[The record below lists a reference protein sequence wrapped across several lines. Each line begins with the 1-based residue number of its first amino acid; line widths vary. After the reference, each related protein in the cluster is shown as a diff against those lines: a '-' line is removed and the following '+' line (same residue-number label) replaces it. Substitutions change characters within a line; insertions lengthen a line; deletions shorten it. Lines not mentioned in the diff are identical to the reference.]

1 MFDTVVL
8 GRSCSKE
15 DYNTFAPQMRLQL
28 FNAQRACR
36 EHGIPLLI
44 LINGVDGSGRGRVM
58 NLLSEWMD
66 GKYLRSFAF
75 WKETDDQRDR
85 PLEWRFWQCLPGR
98 GETAVFFDGWYG
110 SFMRRRCSGAMSA
123 AEYLSVMGEFK
134 GLEESLALS
143 GMCIVKI
150 WLHLDRKTHDR
161 RLRERKENKTVSRL
175 TEYDSRAEGRYR
187 ELVDA
192 AADAIVRTDRV
203 YAPWHIIDAADA
215 RFRDLSVARVIV
227 EAVSRAVA
235 ARTAVEKGLEA
246 GNAERDRIVAADPFL
261 ATLMDVNA
269 AIPAPGTDAAGAPS
283 EGPDP
288 APEATPDAAAD
299 ATPEAAPNAEAD
311 AAPEAA
317 PNAEADA
324 APADGTDG
332 GEAQGSPQEGD
343 SLMRRAALRGM
354 PLTSLEVIDLSPK
367 LGDDVYKKD
376 LKALQRELIQLTY
389 EAYRQGISSTLVF
402 EGMDA
407 AGKGGAIRRL
417 LAGVDCRI
425 ARAIPI
431 SSPTD
436 EELAHHYLWRFWR
449 HIPRCGHVTVYDR
462 SWYGRVLV
470 ERVEQLTPRA
480 DWGRAYEEINHFER
494 ALTEGGNIV
503 LKFWLHISP
512 EEELRRFK
520 EREATPWKR
529 YKITP
534 EDWRNRSRWDQY
546 LVAADEMFTRTDT
559 SYAPWCIVPAEDKKY
574 ARVRVLTV
582 WRDALLRAI
591 EHRRSKKHGD

>member
-1 MFDTVVL
+1 MFDTIVL

-15 DYNTFAPQMRLQL
+15 DYNTLAPQMRLQL

-66 GKYLRSFAF
+66 GKYLRNFAF
-75 WKETDDQRDR
+75 WKETDDQRER
-85 PLEWRFWQCLPGR
+85 PLEWRFWQCLPGK

-110 SFMRRRCSGAMSA
+110 SFMRRRCSGAMS
-123 AEYLSVMGEFK
+123 ESGFMDVMSEFK

-150 WLHLDRKTHDR
+150 WLHIDKKTHDK
-161 RLRERKENKTVSRL
+161 RLRERRETRISTRL
-175 TEYDSRAEGRYR
+175 TGYDSRAEGRYR
-187 ELVDA
+187 ELVEA
-192 AADAIVRTDRV
+192 AAEAIVKTDRV

-215 RFRDLSVARVIV
+215 SFRNLSVARVII
-227 EAVSRAVA
+227 EAVNRALPVQA
-235 ARTAVEKGLEA
+235 AVEQAREA
-246 GNAERDRIVAADPFL
+246 GEAERARLVAGDPFL
-261 ATLMDVNA
+261 ARLMDLSGADPVPTAQAGA
-269 AIPAPGTDAAGAPS
+269 ASGSGARVSPADEAVAEAAAPSEDAAGQAATAAEAGEAATPA
-283 EGPDP
+283 ETP
-288 APEATPDAAAD
+288 APEQDSL
-299 ATPEAAPNAEAD
+299 
-311 AAPEAA
+311 
-317 PNAEADA
+317 
-324 APADGTDG
+324 G
-332 GEAQGSPQEGD
+332 GGD
-343 SLMRRAALRGM
+343 SLLRRAARRGI
-354 PLTSLEVIDLSPK
+354 PLTSLEVIDLSPR
-367 LGDDVYKKD
+367 LEEGVYKKE
-376 LKALQRELIQLTY
+376 LKALQKELLQLTCQ
-389 EAYRQGISSTLVF
+389 AYRCGISSTLVF

-431 SSPTD
+431 SSPSD

-449 HIPRCGHVTVYDR
+449 HIPRYGHVTVYDR

-480 DWGRAYEEINHFER
+480 DWSRAYEEINHFER

-512 EEELRRFK
+512 EEELRRFR
-520 EREATPWKR
+520 ERETTPWKR
-529 YKITP
+529 WKITP
-534 EDWRNRSRWDQY
+534 DDWRNRARWDQY
-546 LVAADEMFTRTDT
+546 LVAADEMFTRTST
-559 SYAPWCIVPAEDKKY
+559 SYAPWRIVPAEDKRY
-574 ARVRVLTV
+574 ARVRVLST
-582 WRDALLRAI
+582 WRDALTSAI
-591 EHRRSKKHGD
+591 EHCHRKKKAEERD